1 MSTTKAAQSLY
12 RQLVRTSRSPLS
24 PLRRQVRSNQTS
36 SQPNAS
42 SNVPS
47 SSRIQRYL
55 PRLQDLANRTGVPL
69 SSLAVSFLIL
79 HELTAVLPVV
89 GFYFLFS
96 SLGTGLGI
104 IEWLNRT
111 TGEDEHGWRGMVT
124 GWYDE
129 GQAKIGR
136 VGRRYGLWQEAEQ
149 DEDGVVSSRPANK
162 AGEGVA
168 NAVAAY
174 VVVKVRHAIS
184 QQGRTDHTGLAAR
197 EDRCFARRKSG
208 FRQVGVRAN
217 TQHRQTLYP
226 Q

>member
-1 MSTTKAAQSLY
+1 MSGSSIAHSLLTRIARTTRTAAN
-12 RQLVRTSRSPLS
+12 PI
-24 PLRRQVRSNQTS
+24 RRYARFNHTS
-36 SQPNAS
+36 SRPS
-42 SNVPS
+42 PPPNVPS
-47 SSRIQRYL
+47 SSRVQRYL
-55 PRLQDLANRTGVPL
+55 PRLQALANRTGVPL

-129 GQAKIGR
+129 GQAKMAR
-136 VGRRYGLWQEAEQ
+136 VGRRYGLWQEAE
-149 DEDGVVSSRPANK
+149 EATHGEVSSKPTDK

-174 VVVKVRHAIS
+174 VVVKV
-184 QQGRTDHTGLAAR
+184 GLDHIL
-197 EDRCFARRKSG
+197 RCTR
-208 FRQVGVRAN
+208 
-217 TQHRQTLYP
+217 
-226 Q
+226 